1 MSLNLGYRFPLWKD
15 IGKNWAPVLSL
26 SVVVVDLVHKN
37 KTQTGL
43 SQIHLPIH
51 WNVEDSGEV
60 LVSSSGQ
67 GKSKTEQWIW
77 KSKLKLEIVQGTVS
91 QNVWLSSSIETI
103 FRTDS
108 WFDKKRNKSNKII
121 GSGRRETVTSERL
134 NWKEVQ
140 RAWSVMAL
148 INITLALAW
157 FRDLHTADCL
167 FTSELQGCS

>member
-26 SVVVVDLVHKN
+26 FVVVVVDLVYKN
-37 KTQTGL
+37 KTQTGF

-51 WNVEDSGEV
+51 WNVENSGEV

-67 GKSKTEQWIW
+67 GKSEIEQWIC
-77 KSKLKLEIVQGTVS
+77 KSKLEIVQGTVS
-91 QNVWLSSSIETI
+91 QNVWLSSWIETI

-134 NWKEVQ
+134 SWK
-140 RAWSVMAL
+140 
-148 INITLALAW
+148 
-157 FRDLHTADCL
+157 
-167 FTSELQGCS
+167 